1 LHKSIAKI
9 RCLGNKI
16 YIYGQ
21 IDETTLKEK
30 LKQAQNETQVE
41 LKEFYTRHSRMLS
54 TSALEEALGFVP
66 PQGVEVWEGRLKG
79 LEIIEVKTET
89 GELTT
94 LQMQALHKLR
104 METEK
109 LNKTLGH

>member
-1 LHKSIAKI
+1 
-9 RCLGNKI
+9 
-16 YIYGQ
+16 
-21 IDETTLKEK
+21 
-30 LKQAQNETQVE
+30 
-41 LKEFYTRHSRMLS
+41 MLS
-54 TSALEEALGFVP
+54 TSALEETLGFVP

-79 LEIIEVKTET
+79 LEIIEVKTGT

-109 LNKTLGH
+109 LNKTLGRSLEVEYKLLRVELKDFELPKQARISVSRIEGRT